1 MHSISN
7 DIRYALRGFR
17 RSPLFAVVAVLS
29 LAFGIG
35 ANTAIFSLLDQV
47 LLRLLPVKQPEQLV
61 IVAERGLRYG
71 SSWGDNDISYPMYED
86 FRDHNQVF
94 SGMFCRFGTS
104 ISLSAG
110 THAER
115 VDAELVSGSY
125 FPVLGV
131 TAALGR
137 ILTPDDDRIPGGHPV
152 VMLSY
157 RFWQTRFSSDR
168 SIIGK
173 TILLNENRMTV
184 IGVVQPGFDGVDLGS
199 PSKVFVPVMMQAQVP
214 PPYADGLKARRLQW
228 VTAFGR
234 LKPGIGIEQARAS
247 LQPLM
252 HSILELEIQEPAL
265 RHYSED
271 DRQRFLHNRV
281 DLLAGSQGW
290 SDLREE
296 MATPLRVLIALTGA
310 VLLLACANLAS
321 LLLARAAMREKEM
334 AVRLAIGAGRFRIVR
349 QLIVESLLLAI
360 FGGLAGLGLAYMGDH
375 LLLVAY
381 LPPDSAGDFAISAV
395 PDFRVRAFTLAT
407 MLGAAVVFGLAPAI
421 HGSRAD
427 IAPTLKDQA
436 GSVVRGG
443 RVLAR
448 KLLVGAQITLSLV
461 LLIGAGL
468 FLGTLANLQNQG
480 PGFSTERLMSFTVN
494 PTLNGYTSPRT
505 RAFYEQLMAD
515 LETAPGITSVGSG
528 TMPILKGYAWH
539 NPVIVEGQSTDPGVD
554 EPPVLCEISPN
565 YFATLGIPVLAGRD
579 FTARDGTI
587 PMRAG
592 GSPYSFAIINESF
605 ARKYF
610 QGRNPIG
617 LRMGTVDDRT
627 AAPDVPMIEV
637 VGVVKDAKYMNLRDA
652 APPQAYFPYL
662 EADHFRYVTVYLRT
676 RSRPEQ
682 AMEQVRGIVR
692 RLDPDIPIYD
702 MRTIEEDIG
711 RSLKTERLVADLSG
725 VFSGLATLLAVVG
738 LYGVMAWTVTR
749 RTREIGIRMALGA
762 LPGDVIGMV
771 MREVLTLIGAGVAI
785 GVPLALALSGLIRT
799 QLYGVQPHDPVTVVC
814 STLALAAV
822 AALAGFIPAMRAS
835 RVDPTRALRYE

>member
-1 MHSISN
+1 MHFISN

-17 RSPLFAVVAVLS
+17 RSPLFTVVAVLS

-47 LLRLLPVKQPEQLV
+47 LLRLLPVKHPQQLV
-61 IVAERGLRYG
+61 IVAQRGLRYG

-94 SGMFCRFGTS
+94 SGMFCSFGTS
-104 ISLSAG
+104 VSLSAG

-115 VDAELVSGSY
+115 VEAELVSGSY

-137 ILTPDDDRIPGGHPV
+137 ILTPDDDRIPGGHPL

-157 RFWQTRFSSDR
+157 RFWQARFSADR

-173 TILLNENRMTV
+173 TILLNEHRMTV

-199 PSKVFVPVMMQAQVP
+199 PAKIFVPVMMQAQVP
-214 PPYADGLKARRLQW
+214 PPYADGLRARRLSW

-234 LKPGIGIEQARAS
+234 LKPGMGMEQARAS
-247 LQPLM
+247 LQSLM
-252 HSILELEIQEPAL
+252 HSILELEVEEPAL
-265 RHYSED
+265 RHYSEN

-281 DLLAGSQGW
+281 DLVPGSQGW

-310 VLLLACANLAS
+310 VLLLACANLAN

-349 QLIVESLLLAI
+349 QLLVESLLLAV
-360 FGGLAGLGLAYMGDH
+360 FGGLAGLGLAYVGDH

-381 LPPDSAGDFAISAV
+381 LPADSAGDFAISAV
-395 PDFRVRAFTLAT
+395 PDFRVLAFTLAT
-407 MLGAAVVFGLAPAI
+407 MLAAAVVFGLAPAI
-421 HGSRAD
+421 YSSRAD

-468 FLGTLANLQNQG
+468 FLRTLANLQNQG
-480 PGFSTERLMSFTVN
+480 PGFSTERLMSFSIN
-494 PTLNGYTSPRT
+494 PALNGYTDPRV
-505 RAFYEQLMAD
+505 RAFYQQLMRD
-515 LETAPGITSVGSG
+515 LEAAPGIASTGFG
-528 TMPILKGYAWH
+528 TMPLLKGYAWH
-539 NPVIVEGQSTDPGVD
+539 NPVIVEGRAADPGSD
-554 EPPVLCEISPN
+554 EPPVLCEISSN
-565 YFATLGIPVLAGRD
+565 YFATLGIPILAGRD
-579 FTARDGTI
+579 FTDRDETI
-587 PMRAG
+587 PRH
-592 GSPYSFAIINESF
+592 AIINESF
-605 ARKYF
+605 AKKYF
-610 QGRNPIG
+610 PGRNPIG
-617 LRMGTVDDRT
+617 LRMGLVDDRSG
-627 AAPDVPMIEV
+627 APDVPRLEV
-637 VGVVKDAKYMNLRDA
+637 VGLVKDAKALNLRDA
-652 APPQAYFPYL
+652 APPQAYLPYL
-662 EADHFRYVTVYLRT
+662 EGDHFRFMTVYLRT
-676 RSRPEQ
+676 RSRPEL

-692 RLDPDIPIYD
+692 HMDPDLPIYD
-702 MRTIEEDIG
+702 MRTIDDDIG
-711 RSLKTERLVADLSG
+711 RSLETERLVANLSG

-738 LYGVMAWTVTR
+738 LYGVMAWTVAR

-762 LPGDVIGMV
+762 LRADVIGMV

-785 GVPLALALSGLIRT
+785 GVPLALALSRLIRA
-799 QLYGVQPHDPVTVVC
+799 QFYGVEPHDPVTVVC

-822 AALAGFIPAMRAS
+822 AALAGFVPAMRAS